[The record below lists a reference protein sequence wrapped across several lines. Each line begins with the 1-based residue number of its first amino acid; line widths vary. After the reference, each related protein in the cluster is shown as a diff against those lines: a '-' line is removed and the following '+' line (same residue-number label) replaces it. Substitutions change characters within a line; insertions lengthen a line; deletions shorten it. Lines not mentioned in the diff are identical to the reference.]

1 MYAKLRIEIM
11 SSRPTKNT
19 SLRIALIFL
28 IVGLLWIFFS
38 DLVTNTLFE
47 DPASIVNF
55 QMMKGAFFVLS
66 TALLIYFLVNRELRR
81 KNHLI
86 EFLNKSE
93 HWYNLIVSNI
103 PNVDVYLFDP
113 EGRLILSQ
121 GAVLPSMGVNLDE
134 FKGKSIEESDLS
146 QRTKNHIKPLIGNV
160 LKGHLI
166 DEVYDFEDKYF
177 QISGLGLQNEKKEIF
192 TGLIVVSD
200 VTDLYKSI
208 DELKLKKQEFENL
221 YKEYYHQN
229 TLLTQQ
235 NVELNDLNTQL
246 KSAREKAEESDRLKT
261 SFLTNMSH
269 EIRTPLNGIIGFS
282 QIIATDQIEK
292 NEILE
297 YSKIISQSGEKL
309 LTIIDDVLLMAQL
322 ESGEYDLN
330 PENVSLEI
338 LWSEMQYAASELFSR
353 RLNKRRLLVNFDK
366 SLSQYEVSI
375 DKDAILSILIRLL
388 DNAAKFSD
396 DETPIRVGLLCQE
409 KDRLDF
415 YVEDEGIGISKNQI
429 NDIFIRFKQLR
440 ADDLTPLEG
449 NGLGL
454 SIVKE
459 ILDLMRAEIIVDSK
473 LGKGTRFV
481 IRIPVKLLPLPKS
494 TKDMNNISNLPKARK
509 ILIVEDVRDNF
520 VLIRAY
526 LKNYLVDLHHVLTAT
541 EAKKFIEKN
550 PNIDLIMMDVRL
562 PDGNGVELTKE
573 FRNKNINCPII
584 AQTAYADSH
593 DKHMCLKAGCTDYLA
608 KPIHKAHFIDTLKH
622 YLELEPINA

>member
-1 MYAKLRIEIM
+1 M

-38 DLVTNTLFE
+38 DIVTNTLFE
-47 DPASIVNF
+47 DPNSIVNF

-66 TALLIYFLVNRELRR
+66 TAILIYFLVNRELRR

-93 HWYNLIVSNI
+93 HWYNLMVSNI

-134 FKGKSIEESDLS
+134 IKGKLIEESSMS
-146 QRTKNHIKPLIGNV
+146 QRTKDYMKPLISSV
-160 LKGHLI
+160 LKGHKVE
-166 DEVYDFEDKYF
+166 DVYDFEDKYF

-192 TGLIVVSD
+192 AGLIVVTD
-200 VTDLYKSI
+200 VTDLYNSI
-208 DELKLKKQEFENL
+208 EELKYQRQEFENL

-229 TLLTQQ
+229 SLLVQQ
-235 NVELNDLNTQL
+235 NVDLHELNKEL
-246 KSAREKAEESDRLKT
+246 KKAREKAEESDRLKT

-292 NEILE
+292 AEILE
-297 YSKIISQSGEKL
+297 YSKIISKSGEKL

-322 ESGEYDLN
+322 EAGQYDFK
-330 PENVSLEI
+330 PKKVCVESL
-338 LWSEMQYAASELFSR
+338 WKEMQYVAAEFFSR
-353 RLNKRRLLVNFDK
+353 KEHRRRLLVNFDK
-366 SLSQYEVSI
+366 TLAQYEVSI
-375 DKDAILSILIRLL
+375 DKDAIMRVLIRLL
-388 DNAAKFSD
+388 DNAFKFSED
-396 DETPIRVGLLCQE
+396 DTPIRIGLIRSDTGALE
-409 KDRLDF
+409 F
-415 YVEDEGIGISKNQI
+415 YVEDEGFGIPKNQI
-429 NDIFIRFKQLR
+429 PEMFKRFTQLHT
-440 ADDLTPLEG
+440 DDLSPQAG

-459 ILDLMRAEIIVDSK
+459 ILDLMNAEINVDSTP
-473 LGKGTRFV
+473 GQGTRLLFRV
-481 IRIPVKLLPLPKS
+481 PVKLMRSQKA
-494 TKDMNNISNLPKARK
+494 TADMKNLSNLPKARK
-509 ILIVEDVRDNF
+509 ILIIEDVRDNF

-526 LKNYLVDLHHVLTAT
+526 LKNYLVDLHHVFTAT
-541 EAKKFIEKN
+541 EATKFIEKN
-550 PNIDLIMMDVRL
+550 PDVDLIMMDIRL
-562 PDGNGVELTKE
+562 PDGNGIELTKE
-573 FRNKNINCPII
+573 FRKMDINCPII

-593 DKHMCLKAGCTDYLA
+593 DKHMCLEAGCTDYLA
-608 KPIHKAHFIDTLKH
+608 KPIHKAHFIDTLTH
-622 YLELEPINA
+622 YMNLESITV